1 MRRQREKEPEGNP
14 AAIILSDVELR
25 TRVPVCRT
33 DQDTYLE
40 TMWGKIEWIKRL
52 KEKYGC
58 PIFDG
63 GDLTDKDIKK
73 NPNHLLL
80 ARAIASLPSPWYT
93 VPGNHDLPGKSMLN
107 YENSAMA
114 VLERAGVVDAQSLF
128 TAGGIID
135 ITQMGRKVEFLPAY
149 KVRIHRFPW
158 GGPLEKIKAAPNC
171 WNVVLVHA
179 MVYNR
184 KLPFPGCEGYEAEEL
199 LDLWS
204 NADLIV
210 CGHHHQT
217 FTRSKRKTI
226 LVNPGSMMRN
236 DADQADHRPCV
247 FLWYPEGDFPKVRQV
262 FIPIKKGVVSREH
275 LDDKQELD
283 SRLSAFVEKL
293 GTQDMTGVDFEKNL
307 EIALTKNIPP
317 GIIDKV
323 WKYFER

>member
-52 KEKYGC
+52 QEKYDC

-114 VLERAGVVDAQSLF
+114 VLERAGVVDAQSDF
-128 TAGGIID
+128 VPGNVI
-135 ITQMGRKVEFLPAY
+135 
-149 KVRIHRFPW
+149 RIHRFPW
-158 GGPLEKIKAAPNC
+158 GVPLEKIKPSSNFL
-171 WNVVLVHA
+171 NVVLVHA

-184 KLPFPGCEGYEAEEL
+184 KLPFPGCEGYEADEL

-217 FTRSKRKTI
+217 FTRSKGKTI

-236 DADQADHRPCV
+236 DADQADHKPCV
-247 FLWYPEGDFPKVRQV
+247 FLWYPDGDFPKVRQI

-307 EIALTKNIPP
+307 EIALTKNINQ

>member
-1 MRRQREKEPEGNP
+1 MRRQRIQEPEGNP

-40 TMWGKIEWIKRL
+40 TMWGKIEWIKHL
-52 KEKYGC
+52 QEKYGC

-93 VPGNHDLPGKSMLN
+93 VPGNHDLPGKSILN
-107 YENSAMA
+107 YDNSAMA
-114 VLERAGVVDAQSLF
+114 VLERAGVVDAQSDF
-128 TAGGIID
+128 VSGDVI
-135 ITQMGRKVEFLPAY
+135 
-149 KVRIHRFPW
+149 RIHRFPW
-158 GGPLEKIKAAPNC
+158 GVPLEKIKAAPDC

-184 KLPFPGCEGYEAEEL
+184 QLPFPGCEGYEAGEL

-217 FTRSKRKTI
+217 FIRSKGKTI

-236 DADQADHRPCV
+236 DADQADHKPCI
-247 FLWYPEGDFPKVRQV
+247 FLWYPDGDFPKVRQV
-262 FIPIKKGVVSREH
+262 FIPIQKGVVSREH

-307 EIALTKNIPP
+307 EIALTKNIHS